1 MDRRVFLSA
10 LGAMPIA
17 SMALAAESESQ
28 SNPADNITA
37 GSSDGPIFIGS
48 PVVSGPAPDAMTIL
62 HPISRHATGWLEVAV
77 EDRPFERVDALA
89 SGLMPEESH
98 AFKFRLPPLPT
109 GKTIQY
115 RMKAHTV
122 GWARVRQF
130 EHGQLVIGEEV
141 STPEYSF
148 RTLDPAAD
156 NTTFVVWNDT
166 HENSETLHAL
176 HEQTAAAKPDF
187 LLWNGDQS
195 NDCHTEEAMAG
206 QFLAPEGLAIADR
219 WPLAYVRGN
228 HDVRGPAARL
238 LPRFTGSPNDRY
250 YYGFRSGPLAAIVLD
265 TGEDKPDDDVRLGG
279 LTNFAAMRREQTA
292 WLESTVGEAWFRDAP
307 FRVLFCHIPLWW
319 GDKDIDAFSKITS
332 TACRDA
338 WSPILQQAGVRV
350 VISGHTHK
358 FDWQPATDTQPLGQ
372 LIGGGPV
379 AKFATIIHGAATRD
393 ELRLTMKKLDGSV
406 VADVKLKG

>member
-1 MDRRVFLSA
+1 MDRRLFLSA
-10 LGAMPIA
+10 VGALPIA
-17 SMALAAESESQ
+17 SVVRGADTAPQ
-28 SNPADNITA
+28 SVQANTFTA
-37 GSSDGPIFIGS
+37 GSGDGPIFIGS

-62 HPISRHATGWLEVAV
+62 HPIARHATGWLEYAV
-77 EDRPFERVDALA
+77 EDGPFERVDALV

-98 AFKFRLPPLPT
+98 AFKFRLPMLPA
-109 GKTIQY
+109 GKKIRY
-115 RMKAHTV
+115 RLKAHSV
-122 GWARVRQF
+122 GWTRVRQF
-130 EHGQLVIGEEV
+130 EHGQLVVGEEQA
-141 STPEYSF
+141 TPEYSF

-156 NTTFVVWNDT
+156 KATFVVWNDT
-166 HENSETLHAL
+166 HEKSETLRAL
-176 HEQTAAAKPDF
+176 QEQTAAAKPDF

-195 NDCHTEEAMAG
+195 NDCHAEEAMAG
-206 QFLAPEGLAIADR
+206 QFLMPEGLAIADR

-238 LPRFTGSPNDRY
+238 LPRFTGSPGDRY
-250 YYGFRSGPLAAIVLD
+250 YYGFRSGPVAAIVLD

-319 GDKDIDAFSKITS
+319 GERDIDAFSKITS
-332 TACRDA
+332 KACRDA
-338 WSPILQQAGVRV
+338 WSPILQKSGVRV

-358 FDWQPATDTQPLGQ
+358 LDWRPASDDQPIGQ

-379 AKFATIIHGAATRD
+379 PKIATISHGTATRD
-393 ELRLTMKKLDGSV
+393 ELRLTMKKLDGTV
-406 VADVKLKG
+406 VADVKLDA